1 MSFVVTINI
10 LVVANTIAVANS
22 IATSDAVAVTIV
34 AVTVVQGSWLLFASL
49 SVCNVCTVAK
59 RYQLGRA
66 PADCA
71 CYNDEDAAM

>member
-10 LVVANTIAVANS
+10 LVVANTIANS